1 LTRLERALEKNLI
14 GGILT
19 RTIPAAL
26 RPQSEEL
33 SAMEEE
39 CHEKVSTMSLRLR
52 AEGSEKGRAGES
64 VMPSK
69 IRSTFIP
76 WTLFSIAF
84 SIQAAD
90 QLPLQLSA
98 RHTRYELINIG
109 TFGGPASYINPAGN
123 GSPKNQVNS
132 SGTAVGGSDL
142 PIPTTALSN
151 GFVCF
156 GPEGVVPF
164 VNHAFQWK
172 DGIVSDLGALG
183 GPEYCSVAN
192 SINDSGLIAGT
203 SENGVIDPIFV
214 TNEFRAVVWENGR
227 IVDLGTFGGRESG
240 AGAVNNKG
248 QVVGWALTSKP
259 DPFSLILVSIGGLG
273 TGPQTRAF
281 LWQKGHMRDL
291 GTLGGLDA
299 MAGLVND
306 RGQVAG
312 VSYTNE
318 DPNPTTGYPTL
329 HPFLWENGKMLD
341 LGSLG
346 GTVGGAIAINNRGQ
360 VVGVSNLAG
369 DQGSDLFL
377 WDKCKLTDLT
387 TQSIGGSLVF
397 ANAINDTGQI
407 VGGAI
412 FRGGEFDAAVWH
424 KGVLTD
430 LGTLDGDCASVAW
443 AINSHGQIVG
453 SSFSCDF
460 GRHRA
465 FLWQNGS
472 IVDLNALIPAGSS
485 LELTDP
491 LTITDNGE
499 IAGIGTVPGSGCE
512 NAYACGV
519 AFVLQPTDKLVTV
532 TGGATAQ
539 SGKSRTTGLG
549 FREIMTQIESRT
561 GRQRRLPGLAPVRG
575 GIDQ

>member
-1 LTRLERALEKNLI
+1 M
-14 GGILT
+14 G
-19 RTIPAAL
+19 
-26 RPQSEEL
+26 Q
-33 SAMEEE
+33 E
-39 CHEKVSTMSLRLR
+39 CHEKISIMSLSLR
-52 AEGSEKGRAGES
+52 AESSEKGRPGDL

-69 IRSTFIP
+69 IRSSFIP
-76 WTLFSIAF
+76 WILFSITAAT
-84 SIQAAD
+84 QAAG
-90 QLPLQLSA
+90 QLPFQLPA
-98 RHTRYELINIG
+98 QHKRYELINIG
-109 TFGGPASYINPAGN
+109 TFGGPASYINPARN
-123 GSPKNQVNS
+123 TGSANPVNS

-151 GFVCF
+151 GLVCF
-156 GPEGVVPF
+156 GPEGVQPF

-192 SINDSGLIAGT
+192 SMNDSGLIAGT

-227 IVDLGTFGGRESG
+227 IVDLGTFGGNFSG

-273 TGPQTRAF
+273 SGPQTRAF

-329 HPFLWENGKMLD
+329 HPFLWENGKMID
-341 LGSLG
+341 LGTLG
-346 GTVGGAIAINNRGQ
+346 GTVGGPIAINNRGQ
-360 VVGVSNLAG
+360 VVGMSNLAG
-369 DQGSDLFL
+369 DQIYDLFL
-377 WDKCKLTDLT
+377 WDNCKLTDLT
-387 TQSIGGSLVF
+387 TQSSGGTLLA
-397 ANAINDTGQI
+397 ANAINDKGQI
-407 VGGAI
+407 VGGAS
-412 FRGGEFDAAVWH
+412 FPGRDFDAAVWQN
-424 KGVLTD
+424 GILTD
-430 LGTLDGDCASVAW
+430 LGTLDGDCFSIAW

-453 SSFSCDF
+453 TSFSCDS
-460 GRHRA
+460 GRPRA

-472 IVDLNALIPAGSS
+472 IVDLNALIPADSS
-485 LELTDP
+485 LDLTDP
-491 LTITDNGE
+491 LAITDKGE
-499 IAGIGTVPGSGCE
+499 IAGNGIVPGSGCE
-512 NAYACGV
+512 NANACGI
-519 AFVLQPTDKLVTV
+519 AFVLQPTDEVVTV
-532 TGGATAQ
+532 TVTSGATAQ
-539 SGKSRTTGLG
+539 REKRRSTGLG
-549 FREIMTQIESRT
+549 LNEIMAQMEART
-561 GRQRRLPGLAPVRG
+561 GRQHRLPGIAPVRG
-575 GIDQ
+575 SIEPTTQH